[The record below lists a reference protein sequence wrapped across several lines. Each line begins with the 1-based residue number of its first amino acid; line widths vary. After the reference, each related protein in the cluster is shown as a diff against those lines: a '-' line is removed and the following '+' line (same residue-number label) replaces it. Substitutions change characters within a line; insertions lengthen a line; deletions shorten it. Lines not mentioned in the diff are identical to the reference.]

1 MMQHSSRY
9 IEHVEYLL
17 QRDCIELE
25 DKPEPKVL
33 GTRLVAAMMMRL
45 AKNQVIIIEGAVL
58 VRENSIFKTTYSK

>member
-1 MMQHSSRY
+1 MWNTFC
-9 IEHVEYLL
+9 
-17 QRDCIELE
+17 RDCIELE

-58 VRENSIFKTTYSK
+58 VRENSIFKTTYYK